1 MQVLSVRC
9 GGEELLYYSL
19 TVASKLISANRW
31 SIPVDG
37 VHSESLRRSYRE
49 TDHGIKIGRD
59 VFFTEKNLLDLGYEV
74 SINKDHLP
82 TNNIVELGEIKDG

>member
-9 GGEELLYYSL
+9 GGEEILYYSL

-37 VHSESLRRSYRE
+37 VHSESLRRSYR
-49 TDHGIKIGRD
+49 DSGYGVRIGRD
-59 VFFTEKNLLDLGYEV
+59 VFFTEKNLRDMGYQV
-74 SINKDHLP
+74 LIDKDHLP

>member
-1 MQVLSVRC
+1 MQILSVKCRDT
-9 GGEELLYYSL
+9 ETRYYSL
-19 TVASKLISANRW
+19 AVASKLISANRW
-31 SIPVDG
+31 SVPVNG

-59 VFFTEKNLLDLGYEV
+59 VFFTEKNLLDMGYEV
-74 SINKDHLP
+74 SINKYNLP